1 MILIKISYFFNINFI
16 VAATVIILDAK
27 LKAIIICN
35 NFCYFVFQHILLP
48 MGNYFTKTRTASYVC
63 NIRIIFL
70 VDEIWEYKL

>member
-1 MILIKISYFFNINFI
+1 
-16 VAATVIILDAK
+16 
-27 LKAIIICN
+27 
-35 NFCYFVFQHILLP
+35 LLP